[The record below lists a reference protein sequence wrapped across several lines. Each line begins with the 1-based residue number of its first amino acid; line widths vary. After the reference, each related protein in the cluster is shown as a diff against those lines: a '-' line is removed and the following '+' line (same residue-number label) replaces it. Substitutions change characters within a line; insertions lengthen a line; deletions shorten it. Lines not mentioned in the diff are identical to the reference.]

1 MKKNYIYRMVGR
13 ENNMIKRTDAYI
25 EYDTEKDVYNIR
37 LKSPLSVCWQIT
49 TKCNLNCKYCI
60 SNSNNNGDYGLSTDK
75 AKEIINQLGRLG
87 VNRLDFTGGE
97 PLERKDLKE
106 LIVCSK
112 NNNINTIVTT
122 NTVLLNDE
130 NIEWLKLA
138 DLVQVSID
146 GPEDI
151 HNFQRNAKVY
161 TKTIDNIIR
170 LKEAGCKIRL
180 NSFIFNSNKKY
191 VQDLI
196 ELSKKLDL
204 FSHLFII
211 FTPQGRGRE
220 HIEEIIPEEE
230 VETIKEIILK
240 SKEND
245 KRNIRLYDYNEY
257 LHSCVLLTPKGDVI
271 SQGFYEEDSINV
283 GNILETPL
291 EELFQNDI
299 FDHPTHIL
307 HYLQRRA
314 K

>member
-1 MKKNYIYRMVGR
+1 
-13 ENNMIKRTDAYI
+13 MIKKTDAFI
-25 EYDTEKDVYNIR
+25 EYDTEKDIYSIK

-60 SNSNNNGDYGLSTDK
+60 SNSNMSGDYGLSTEK
-75 AKEIINQLGRLG
+75 AIEIINHLGKIG

-97 PLERKDLKE
+97 PLIRKDLKK
-106 LIVCSK
+106 LIECSK

-122 NTVLLNDE
+122 NTLLLNNE

-138 DLVQVSID
+138 DLVQISID

-151 HNFQRNAKVY
+151 HNFQRNSNVY
-161 TKTIDNIIR
+161 NKTIENIKK
-170 LKEAGCKIRL
+170 LKDANCKIRL
-180 NSFIFNSNKKY
+180 NSFIFNSNKMY

-196 ELSKKLDL
+196 DLSKNFEL

-220 HIEEIIPEEE
+220 HTEEIIPEEE
-230 VETIKEIILK
+230 VEKIKEIILK
-240 SKEND
+240 SKETD

-283 GNILETPL
+283 GNILENPL
-291 EELFQNDI
+291 DDLFQNDI